1 MEDTPLSVMLEE
13 FKKGHYHLAI
23 VQRINA
29 EGEGD
34 PVYEAVGLI
43 TLEDI
48 IEEIIQ
54 AEIRDEFDIIRDSRQ
69 RRLRNMRRG
78 TLMTASG
85 AGTTDVS
92 IFFNQNIDICD
103 VSPQLTLA
111 TYQYLSTTLDA
122 FRTSLI
128 SESVLHRL
136 IRQNVV
142 RTKLPEAYEN
152 VKYIYQKGKDSDF
165 FVLILE
171 GKCTVTVGESNMLFE
186 AGPFH
191 YFGYELLTKITTDLY
206 RRGSV
211 MSLGPPPTAR
221 NGSISMGS
229 SPLAP
234 GSAGVP
240 VESSRKKYTFTP
252 DFHLQIGQQDLIYLK
267 ITASVYM
274 KAYRATLIERG
285 RGGGGGGAGGLMS
298 KDNPTTTSESGS
310 VLNSPEGGG
319 ATVQNSAAMQLHNYV
334 SGGSIGVVG
343 GESAGGSVQQ
353 NRSRSLSDE
362 CKSLIISKAIKVA
375 NADANSLCSDS
386 AVIKEESDGT

>member
-1 MEDTPLSVMLEE
+1 MLEE

-54 AEIRDEFDIIRDSRQ
+54 SEIRDEFDVIRDSR
-69 RRLRNMRRG
+69 RNKIRNRRRG
-78 TLMTASG
+78 TATLTSG
-85 AGTTDVS
+85 IITTDVT
-92 IFFNQNIDICD
+92 IFFNKDIDACD

-122 FRTSLI
+122 FRTSYI

-136 IRQNVV
+136 IRQNVI
-142 RTKLPEAYEN
+142 RMKPADSYEN
-152 VKYIYQKGKDSDF
+152 ANYLYQKGKESDF

-191 YFGYELLTKITTDLY
+191 YFGYELMNKITSDIC
-206 RRGSV
+206 RRGSIL
-211 MSLGPPPTAR
+211 SLGGGGISNRTGSVTGVSSPAR
-221 NGSISMGS
+221 GGS
-229 SPLAP
+229 SDSVL
-234 GSAGVP
+234 
-240 VESSRKKYTFTP
+240 RKFTFVP
-252 DFHLQIGQQDLIYLK
+252 DFTLQLGQSDLIYLK
-267 ITASVYM
+267 VTSSVYT

-285 RGGGGGGAGGLMS
+285 RGLTS
-298 KDNPTTTSESGS
+298 KDPMITSGTDSI
-310 VLNSPEGGG
+310 LNSPD
-319 ATVQNSAAMQLHNYV
+319 A
-334 SGGSIGVVG
+334 
-343 GESAGGSVQQ
+343 AGGTNVGSMQMNNFLASQ
-353 NRSRSLSDE
+353 HTRSRSSSDE
-362 CKSLIISKAIKVA
+362 TKSLLDKQQKKSPV
-375 NADANSLCSDS
+375 DENSVCSLDMKS
-386 AVIKEESDGT
+386 DNAVIREEIVSEDE